1 MHSLLQFVECMALT
15 LDYRRTP
22 HVDTRIA
29 AVPNYSLQPVC
40 AFRRNGPTPR
50 NVEPAGPACVELAHS
65 EAGRQGRQTPRWL
78 RQCALRS
85 FRWSGFGHCD
95 VPARCHQDPPASARL
110 VPPTTVC
117 RTDTRCIQRSHRHR
131 ASDMGRG
138 RYPRTIQRTR
148 ADAAWVHPDMGRL
161 HEHIR
166 VHQELPLSS
175 DGLVLLLGVHV
186 ALLTSSDPQR
196 INGSHA
202 PSPPSPLA
210 DARLWSQ
217 TRYGSSRRD

>member
-1 MHSLLQFVECMALT
+1 
-15 LDYRRTP
+15 
-22 HVDTRIA
+22 
-29 AVPNYSLQPVC
+29 
-40 AFRRNGPTPR
+40 
-50 NVEPAGPACVELAHS
+50 VELAHN
-65 EAGRQGRQTPRWL
+65 EASRQGRQTPRWL

-85 FRWSGFGHCD
+85 FGWGGFGHCD

-110 VPPTTVC
+110 FPPTTVC
-117 RTDTRCIQRSHRHR
+117 RADARCIQRSHWHR

-138 RYPRTIQRTR
+138 RSPRTIQRTR
-148 ADAAWVHPDMGRL
+148 ADAAWIHPDMGRL

-175 DGLVLLLGVHV
+175 DGSVLHSSTYV
-186 ALLTSSDPQR
+186 ALLIRFDLQR
-196 INGSHA
+196 TNGSHA
-202 PSPPSPLA
+202 PSPQSPLV